1 MTEQVKSLPP
11 AANSWLQIQSI
22 LNSINHMLIFLVAA
36 FFFVLARSLNF
47 QDTAMHMFMTGIGVS
62 SSVYIR
68 CLKLYQCICVCCAYS
83 SLAIRTTWIIYIFI
97 K

>member
-1 MTEQVKSLPP
+1 MSDQVKNLSP
-11 AANSWLQIQSI
+11 AAYSWLHIQSI

-62 SSVYIR
+62 IYTSYQNNRSASSN
-68 CLKLYQCICVCCAYS
+68 VCS
-83 SLAIRTTWIIYIFI
+83 HSIRTTWDYPY
-97 K
+97 

>member
-1 MTEQVKSLPP
+1 MSDQVKPLSP
-11 AANSWLQIQSI
+11 AASSWLQIQSI

-62 SSVYIR
+62 IYTSLQNNRSAHCNRAMCVFIR
-68 CLKLYQCICVCCAYS
+68 
-83 SLAIRTTWIIYIFI
+83 
-97 K
+97 